1 MDYNFRNIL
10 DLFLYAKEQNMCT
23 SLFCTTCG
31 AMEFRSMCKEIGKD
45 GIKRL
50 IESVT
55 DQDLEQMP
63 DAIRYHGWYEPLRII
78 LSDGYT
84 ADRYCPMMRWY
95 RDGEEVHM
103 ASYKKKLIFEM
114 DNLKVYG
121 IIGSIFFNTEC
132 EVTALFHNNGAS
144 AAFLIDLS
152 EILLTFRVRPTH
164 GLLIESGYM
173 LPNVK
178 AMYYAEAL
186 QTTGHVEEVEQLID
200 EMLSLLSS
208 KGYQSVAMNGV
219 RTLGYSEL
227 DNLNIIKRWFKQ
239 HPESPIHTM
248 HLVDKR
254 GGFNRL
260 ETVRQ

>member
-1 MDYNFRNIL
+1 MDNNFRNIL

-23 SLFCTTCG
+23 SLFCATCG
-31 AMEFRSMCKEIGKD
+31 AMKFRNMCKEIGKD

-63 DAIRYHGWYEPLRII
+63 DVIRYHGWYEPLRII
-78 LSDGYT
+78 LSEGYT

-95 RDGEEVHM
+95 NDGEEVHI
-103 ASYKKKLIFEM
+103 ASCKKKLILEM

-121 IIGSIFFNTEC
+121 IIGSIFINTEC
-132 EVTALFHNNGAS
+132 EVTALFQYNGAS
-144 AAFLIDLS
+144 AAFLIDMVEFLMS
-152 EILLTFRVRPTH
+152 FGIRPAHGILK
-164 GLLIESGYM
+164 ESGFM
-173 LPNVK
+173 PPNVK
-178 AMYYAEAL
+178 AIYYAETL
-186 QTTGHVEEVEQLID
+186 QTTGYVEEAEQLID

-208 KGYQSVAMNGV
+208 KGYQSVAMNCV

-227 DNLNIIKRWFKQ
+227 DNLNIIKRWFER
-239 HPESPIHTM
+239 HPESPIHTV

-260 ETVRQ
+260 STNV